1 MDAASRQTEKDPKK
15 EEESSSCK
23 GMKGIS
29 ILTPPSLPSS
39 LASHSRREFWVRRGL
54 GVTEMGSRR
63 ESLSGVYKG
72 LLGELIIW

>member
-1 MDAASRQTEKDPKK
+1 MDAASRQTEKDPPKK
-15 EEESSSCK
+15 EEESSSWK

-39 LASHSRREFWVRRGL
+39 LASHSRREIWVRRGER

-63 ESLSGVYKG
+63 ESLSGV
-72 LLGELIIW
+72 LL